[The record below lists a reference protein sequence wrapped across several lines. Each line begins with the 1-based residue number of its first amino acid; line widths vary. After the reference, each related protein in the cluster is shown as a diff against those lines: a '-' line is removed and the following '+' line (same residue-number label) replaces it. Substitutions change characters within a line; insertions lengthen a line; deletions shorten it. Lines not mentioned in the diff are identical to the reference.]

1 VEGIMSRQI
10 IKYLILIS
18 CIFAFYLN
26 IAGCTDDSRTY
37 SHITEQDIQEIMDNV
52 EEALINNEID
62 EVIKYMSPSV
72 EINISRDTPLGPR
85 TERWTRDKYMAETET
100 ALDMVSNYEYRRD
113 NEVIRISDDMLSA
126 VVETDIFESMNI
138 FGNRI
143 KTTTHELV
151 VMEIIDGNLLVTKMD
166 AEVKGP

>member
-1 VEGIMSRQI
+1 MSRQI

-37 SHITEQDIQEIMDNV
+37 SYITEQDIQEIMDNV

-126 VVETDIFESMNI
+126 VVETDIIESMNI

-143 KTTTHELV
+143 KTTTHERV